1 MNNTELV
8 AAFEAGKISPAEFS
22 HENHVR
28 VAWGLARHYGKAR
41 GLELLTIGIKALAV
55 RAGKPDAFHVTLTR
69 AWFELISSVEN
80 VDAAPE
86 LFDKSLIKRFYS
98 SERIASGREQW
109 LEPDLNPLKWPIPAL
124 AGEPTSESH

>member
-28 VAWGLARHYGKAR
+28 VAWGLARHYGKAD

-69 AWFELISSVEN
+69 AWFELISSVGD

-86 LFDKSLIKRFYS
+86 LFGKSIIKHFYS
-98 SERIASGREQW
+98 AGRIASGREQW
-109 LEPDLNPLKWPIPAL
+109 LEPDLNPLKWPIPEL